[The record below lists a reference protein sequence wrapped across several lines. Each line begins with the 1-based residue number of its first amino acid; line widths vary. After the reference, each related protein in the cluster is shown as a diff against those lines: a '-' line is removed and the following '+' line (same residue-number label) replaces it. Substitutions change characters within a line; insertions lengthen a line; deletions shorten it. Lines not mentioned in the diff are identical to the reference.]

1 MVSKNVSSLFN
12 IWMDEFRLSSYF
24 TSAREWP
31 VLILFT
37 FFSDVPVLLGLK
49 DQLLSKDLHNFV
61 HAIQIK
67 IDSVLYTKVQTFGY
81 PRFIIYIFFYVFP
94 LFWGM
99 TYKENLTT
107 FYQYFLAHMYASEDN
122 HEIPNY

>member
-1 MVSKNVSSLFN
+1 MLSKNVSSLFN
-12 IWMDEFRLSSYF
+12 IWMDEFRLSPYF

-61 HAIQIK
+61 HGIQIK
-67 IDSVLYTKVQTFGY
+67 VDSFLCTKVQTFGC
-81 PRFIIYIFFYVFP
+81 PRFIIRSMYFPYVFP
-94 LFWGM
+94 LFW
-99 TYKENLTT
+99 ENDL
-107 FYQYFLAHMYASEDN
+107 
-122 HEIPNY
+122 